1 MISKVGFP
9 NLLVD
14 KDITWDVELE
24 LDHRR
29 SISIRN
35 FRFGDEAFIASLNLP
50 FLGHGDGFELVKLGS
65 GPYSDRRANASL
77 TATRELELRP
87 VR

>member
-1 MISKVGFP
+1 MISKVSFP

-14 KDITWDVELE
+14 KDSTWDVVFE

-29 SISIRN
+29 TNSIRN
-35 FRFGDEAFIASLNLP
+35 FRFGDETFIASLGLP
-50 FLGHGDGFELVKLGS
+50 FLGHGDRFELVKLGS

-87 VR
+87 AR